1 MDLALADDL
10 DGLAARAAHT
20 AVSEAG
26 IELHDGARR
35 ANSSAWWRAGVEEAL
50 GRASVETGA
59 DRYEAARSPRSTRG
73 ATRA

>member
-10 DGLAARAAHT
+10 DGRAARAART

-26 IELHDGARR
+26 IELHDGRR
-35 ANSSAWWRAGVEEAL
+35 AKSSAWWRAGVEEAL

-59 DRYEAARSPRSTRG
+59 DRYDAARSPRSTRG

>member
-1 MDLALADDL
+1 VDIALADDL
-10 DGLAARAAHT
+10 DGRAARAART

-50 GRASVETGA
+50 DSTTAETGA
-59 DRYEAARSPRSTRG
+59 ARYDAMRSPRKTRG